1 MTAAETEKG
10 LKDALKADAT
20 TAVAEAK
27 EQGTTRSWLLTTL
40 NLIDATKFVDDC
52 QGEVLTVQ

>member
-10 LKDALKADAT
+10 LKDALQTDAT

-40 NLIDATKFVDDC
+40 NLIDATEFVADC
-52 QGEVLTVQ
+52 QGEVATVQ